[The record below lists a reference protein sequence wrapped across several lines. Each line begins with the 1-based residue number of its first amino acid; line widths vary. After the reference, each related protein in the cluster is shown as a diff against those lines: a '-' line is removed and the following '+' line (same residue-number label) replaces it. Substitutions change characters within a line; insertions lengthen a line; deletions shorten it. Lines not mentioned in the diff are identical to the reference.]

1 MSDETGVSVVDE
13 ISTPPA
19 LVVSGLTRRRGDVV
33 VLDKLALTIEPG
45 IAYGLAGPNGAG
57 KTTLL
62 RILATLER
70 PDAGTISIFGRDPF
84 VDVQG
89 VRRLIG
95 YAGPPVSTPHLTVG
109 EDLDL
114 VARMAGL
121 PRAER
126 ADTVSAMLQL
136 VDLYDRRGRQVSE
149 LSRGDRKRLAITR
162 ALIHDPMLL
171 LLDGPFEGLDVTS
184 RGELRAILAELVE
197 LGKTLLITAGTM
209 AELDGIC
216 HEAGLLDRGR
226 LLISGPADAVLVG
239 GETGRPLR
247 LTIDGTRELAESLL
261 SRHSSVHSLF
271 SLDEHRLWF
280 RFDGDA
286 SAQAA
291 LVHQLVTAGIAIV
304 ELANGNDEAEVDLQR
319 MVRSET

>member
-1 MSDETGVSVVDE
+1 MSDEVGVTVVE
-13 ISTPPA
+13 ETPPPPA
-19 LVVSGLTRRRGDVV
+19 LVVSGLTRRRGNLV
-33 VLDKLALTIEPG
+33 VLDQLALTIEPG

-70 PDAGTISIFGRDPF
+70 PEAGTISIFGQNPF
-84 VDVQG
+84 VDPQS

-95 YAGPPVSTPHLTVG
+95 YAGPPVAIPTLTVA
-109 EDLDL
+109 EDLDI
-114 VARMAGL
+114 VARLAGL

-126 ADTVSAMLQL
+126 ADTVNAMLQL
-136 VDLYDRRGRQVSE
+136 VDLYNRRNRQVSE

-184 RGELRAILAELVE
+184 RGELRAVLAELVE

-209 AELDGIC
+209 AELDGLC

-247 LTIDGTRELAESLL
+247 LTIDSSRELAEALL
-261 SRHSSVHSLF
+261 SSNGAVHSLF
-271 SLDEHRLWF
+271 ALDEQRLWF
-280 RFDGDA
+280 RFDGDI

-291 LVHQLVTAGIAIV
+291 LVQQLVLAGVAVV
-304 ELANGNDEAEVDLQR
+304 ELANGNDEAEIDLHR
-319 MVRSET
+319 MVRSDS